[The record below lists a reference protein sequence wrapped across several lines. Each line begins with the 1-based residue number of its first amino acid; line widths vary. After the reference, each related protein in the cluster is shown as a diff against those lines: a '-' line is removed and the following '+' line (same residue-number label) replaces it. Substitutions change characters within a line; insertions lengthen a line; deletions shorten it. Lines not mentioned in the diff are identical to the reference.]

1 MACKCKP
8 IQKDTASP
16 ATATQRIA
24 VFSPRVSRT
33 HAVMCSLQCSQTLVI
48 LGVMNFTVAV
58 TRCVGKVWRGLQVC
72 VQVTYRNIWFVWL
85 QTLPRCRG
93 DVYARDTCEQA
104 LNLSVPWLF
113 RRRQVGLVLQEWCGI
128 AFPLNLLCS
137 ILIYRHISGSYAT
150 HQEHWSDAC
159 ALRYKVRQCWWY
171 AEVFICVNDFS
182 ASCLILFLFFHT
194 PYCFSPSTLLDRHT

>member
-1 MACKCKP
+1 MFT
-8 IQKDTASP
+8 DTCDIGCYEFHSCSDSLRGQGVTWIASVC
-16 ATATQRIA
+16 TGD
-24 VFSPRVSRT
+24 
-33 HAVMCSLQCSQTLVI
+33 LSQH
-48 LGVMNFTVAV
+48 M
-58 TRCVGKVWRGLQVC
+58 VC
-72 VQVTYRNIWFVWL
+72 VASNL
-85 QTLPRCRG
+85 GPRCRG
-93 DVYARDTCEQA
+93 DVYARDMCEQA